1 MSADQPVVLQ
11 VTDFPAVTNERLEA
25 TFDVLKYH
33 EAADGVAFIAE
44 VRDRVRGMA
53 ITTPGDP
60 ADRAMIESLPNLEII
75 AANAVGVDFIDR
87 AAAAER
93 GVIVTNT
100 PGVLTDCVADHG
112 MGLLLAVSRGIVEG
126 DRYVRAG
133 RWPREGDMHLTAGLK
148 GKTVG
153 IVGLGRIGKEVA
165 KRARAFGME
174 IAYHGRAAQSDV
186 TYRYYGAVA
195 DLAEAADYLVLC
207 CPGGDETR
215 HLVNAEVLSALGPKG
230 FLVNIARGSV
240 VDEAALIEAAAERR
254 IAGAAI
260 DVFED
265 EPNVPEALLP
275 LDNVVVQPHQASA
288 TVETRTAM
296 GDLMIDNLLRHFAGE
311 PVLTPVG

>member
-1 MSADQPVVLQ
+1 MTAEKPEILQ
-11 VTDFPAVTNERLEA
+11 VTDFPEGTNESLDA
-25 TFDVLKYH
+25 SFTVHKYY
-33 EAADGVAFIAE
+33 EAADRKACIAD
-44 VRDRVRGMA
+44 VRDRVRGIA

-60 ADRAMIESLPNLEII
+60 ADRAMIEALPKLEII

-87 AAAAER
+87 ACAAEH

-100 PGVLTDCVADHG
+100 PEVLTDCVADLG

-133 RWPREGDMHLTAGLK
+133 RWPREGDMHLTTGLK

-165 KRARAFGME
+165 KRAEAFGMR
-174 IAYHGRAAQSDV
+174 IAYHGRAEQPDV
-186 TYRYYGAVA
+186 PYRYYAEVA
-195 DLAEAADYLVLC
+195 GLAEAAQYLVLC
-207 CPGGDETR
+207 CPGGAETR
-215 HLVNAEVLSALGPKG
+215 HLVDADVLRALGPKG

-240 VDEAALIEAAAERR
+240 VDEAALVEAARERI

-265 EPNVPEALLP
+265 EPNVPEALFP
-275 LDNVVVQPHQASA
+275 LDNVVIQPHQASA
-288 TVETRTAM
+288 TVETRAQM
-296 GDLMIDNLLRHFAGE
+296 GDLMIENLVRHFAGE
-311 PVLTPVG
+311 PVLTPVA